1 MAAVSYR
8 SVEALLCPFV
18 GGMSPHRTRTSN
30 PAEPRV
36 MGTESTKFSDGSLQM
51 ILLGASPAST
61 PWFFDPWI
69 LLIRHRAPYR
79 GLWFSVCTESWRM
92 VAEYYLWVYFIK
104 SFHYSNRLATS
115 VWSSI
120 WCDQWISW
128 SWPTSIPPS
137 LLSFSGFP
145 GSDVIETMEM
155 LPSHSLQIWLNFGLM
170 DSQLEKIQKSSV
182 SLGWVWSLIH
192 IYSTLEKRSTI
203 PRMMKSMIPMLSFP
217 F

>member
-1 MAAVSYR
+1 M
-8 SVEALLCPFV
+8 E
-18 GGMSPHRTRTSN
+18 
-30 PAEPRV
+30 
-36 MGTESTKFSDGSLQM
+36 TESTKFSDGSLQM

-92 VAEYYLWVYFIK
+92 VAEYYLWVSTSSSHFIILIGWPLLYEAVYGVTNG
-104 SFHYSNRLATS
+104 SHGLGLLPYLHLSCPS
-115 VWSSI
+115 VGSL
-120 WCDQWISW
+120 DQM
-128 SWPTSIPPS
+128 
-137 LLSFSGFP
+137 LYC
-145 GSDVIETMEM
+145 VETMEM

-170 DSQLEKIQKSSV
+170 DSQLEKTQKSSV